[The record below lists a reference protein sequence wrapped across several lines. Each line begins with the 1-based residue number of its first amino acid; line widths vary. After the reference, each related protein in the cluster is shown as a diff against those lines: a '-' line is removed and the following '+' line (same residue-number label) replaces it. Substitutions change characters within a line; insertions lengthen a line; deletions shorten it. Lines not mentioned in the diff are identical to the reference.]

1 MLHVQSFFGV
11 TCNDASRGT
20 PTFAQ
25 EPALSSRRARRTLVT
40 LRLTTQGKDD
50 RQSQM
55 NSSPFAYGVTLERF
69 PKIDISVHLTNI
81 SGVGKSDSYGLGHPG
96 GLITRKPVVQ
106 IYSPLSVFINCDPVC
121 IWLKGYTV
129 YLVMSLRW
137 PC

>member
-1 MLHVQSFFGV
+1 MMSTRDHTANHTANRLVSGETTLHHFIFV
-11 TCNDASRGT
+11 
-20 PTFAQ
+20 
-25 EPALSSRRARRTLVT
+25 
-40 LRLTTQGKDD
+40 
-50 RQSQM
+50 
-55 NSSPFAYGVTLERF
+55 YGVTLEGF